1 MRGRFLILP
10 TAFMST
16 AHIVAT
22 VTSALPDVAAIYHF
36 GSHGSASERRDSDVD
51 LAILARQPLNPARVW
66 DLKHE
71 LAIKL
76 GREIDLVDLAT
87 ASTVL
92 QAQVITNGER
102 LFCADSGYCDAYEDY
117 VLSAYARFNE
127 ERKGILSD
135 ILKRGSVYGG

>member
-1 MRGRFLILP
+1 
-10 TAFMST
+10 MSSPPISRPSGD
-16 AHIVAT
+16 IVAT
-22 VTSALPDVAAIYHF
+22 VISALPDVAAIYRF
-36 GSHGSASERRDSDVD
+36 GSHGSTSERRDSDVD
-51 LAILARQPLNPARVW
+51 LAILRRQPLDPARVW

-76 GREIDLVDLAT
+76 GREVDFVDLAT

-92 QAQVITNGER
+92 RAQIITSGER
-102 LFCADSGYCDAYEDY
+102 LFCADSRYCDSYEDY

-135 ILKRGSVYGG
+135 ILERGSVYGG